1 MCRGS
6 KGVENRQKVEVDL
19 QVGNEEKVVVLALRS
34 YLSILP
40 SGLII

>member
-6 KGVENRQKVEVDL
+6 KRVDNRQKVEVDL

-40 SGLII
+40 SALII